1 MEDEKKL
8 SDYIGKSLLLVQPK
22 FFSRDYLLKYGEEI
36 VAGITHTKW
45 YASDFIIE
53 WGKKKWEVYKPSIWR
68 STLEIKEVNKQLPFA
83 SYTRKG
89 FKSGGTINLPM
100 GQKLSLVFKT
110 FKGSYEIQNM
120 NGECLILIK
129 DKFSLKDKTE
139 FTIQQR
145 SELIDKYPW
154 IILVAWYVSAQRR
167 QHSAAAAS

>member
-1 MEDEKKL
+1 MEDGKRL
-8 SDYIGKSLLLVQPK
+8 SDYVGKSLLLVQPE
-22 FFSRDYLLKYGEEI
+22 FFRRDYQLKDGVEI
-36 VAGITHTKW
+36 VASITHPKW
-45 YASDFIIE
+45 YRSNFIVE
-53 WGKKKWEVYKPSIWR
+53 WGKMKWEVYKPSIWK
-68 STLEIKEVNKQLPFA
+68 SLLEIKEINKQLPFA

-100 GQKLSLVFKT
+100 GQKLNLVFKT

-154 IILVAWYVSAQRR
+154 VILVAWYISAQRR
-167 QHSAAAAS
+167 NHSVAAAS